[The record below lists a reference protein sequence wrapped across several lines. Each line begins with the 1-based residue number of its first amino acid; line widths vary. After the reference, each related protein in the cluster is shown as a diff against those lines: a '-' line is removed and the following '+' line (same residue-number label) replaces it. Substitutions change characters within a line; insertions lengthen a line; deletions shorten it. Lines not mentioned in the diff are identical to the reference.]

1 MERKVVLITGGAMG
15 QGKSHALK
23 FAENGFDV
31 VLADMQDPEGET
43 FKQTVAEI
51 EAAGAKAL
59 AVRANITSDEDMQ
72 NLFEKAW
79 KTFGRID
86 VVVANAGV
94 INFGYT
100 WELTDA
106 QVQKVIDIDLIGTWR
121 TDKYAALYMRK
132 QGFGRIINISSTS
145 GMYGTP
151 KLATY
156 CMAKWGV
163 RGLTKT
169 LAQELKGTGI
179 VVNTVCPTT
188 VKTPMCETDSYVQF
202 INDLTGATGAQF
214 SEFALAESI
223 KVYNEHNAAMRAF
236 SEAAANADITAAERS
251 DVFKSAWFMLP
262 EEHTA
267 IVKELTAELLAGPKS
282 TRTARVLV
290 SGILADAPGML
301 KIFDDNGIQIVADDV
316 ANETRQYRTD
326 TPEMTNPVDALA
338 QKFANM
344 DNCTLLYDKEKKRVD
359 YIIEQ
364 AKAHDAKGIIVLMT
378 KFCDP
383 EEFDYVPIKR
393 ACEQAG
399 LLNLNI
405 EVDRQMVNYEQAAT
419 MIQAFKEML

>member
-31 VLADMQDPEGET
+31 VLADMQDPEGEV

-51 EAAGAKAL
+51 EAVGAKAL

-79 KTFGRID
+79 QTFGRID
-86 VVVANAGV
+86 VVIANAGV

-169 LAQELKGTGI
+169 LAQELKDTGI
-179 VVNTVCPTT
+179 VVTTVCPTK

-202 INDLTGATGAQF
+202 INDLTGKN
-214 SEFALAESI
+214 FANWQEMYDGVPFLE
-223 KVYNEHNAAMRAF
+223 V
-236 SEAAANADITAAERS
+236 ADISDMVYWLGTSRAAGK
-251 DVFKSAWFMLP
+251 F
-262 EEHTA
+262 
-267 IVKELTAELLAGPKS
+267 
-282 TRTARVLV
+282 
-290 SGILADAPGML
+290 SGRDLGLDLG
-301 KIFDDNGIQIVADDV
+301 
-316 ANETRQYRTD
+316 
-326 TPEMTNPVDALA
+326 
-338 QKFANM
+338 
-344 DNCTLLYDKEKKRVD
+344 TL
-359 YIIEQ
+359 Q
-364 AKAHDAKGIIVLMT
+364 
-378 KFCDP
+378 
-383 EEFDYVPIKR
+383 
-393 ACEQAG
+393 Q
-399 LLNLNI
+399 
-405 EVDRQMVNYEQAAT
+405 
-419 MIQAFKEML
+419 

>member
-1 MERKVVLITGGAMG
+1 MDRKVVLITGGAMG

-31 VLADMQDPEGET
+31 VLADMQDPAGEV
-43 FKQTVAEI
+43 FQQTIAEI
-51 EAAGAKAL
+51 EATGAKAL
-59 AVRANITSDEDMQ
+59 AVRANVCSDDDMKA
-72 NLFEKAW
+72 LFEQAW
-79 KTFGRID
+79 QTFGRLD

-179 VVNTVCPTT
+179 VVNTVCPTK

-202 INDLTGATGAQF
+202 INDLTGKN
-214 SEFALAESI
+214 FANWQEMYEGVPFLD
-223 KVYNEHNAAMRAF
+223 V
-236 SEAAANADITAAERS
+236 ADIS
-251 DVFKSAWFMLP
+251 DMVYWLGTSLSAGKF
-262 EEHTA
+262 
-267 IVKELTAELLAGPKS
+267 
-282 TRTARVLV
+282 
-290 SGILADAPGML
+290 SGRDLGLDLG
-301 KIFDDNGIQIVADDV
+301 
-316 ANETRQYRTD
+316 
-326 TPEMTNPVDALA
+326 
-338 QKFANM
+338 
-344 DNCTLLYDKEKKRVD
+344 TL
-359 YIIEQ
+359 Q
-364 AKAHDAKGIIVLMT
+364 
-378 KFCDP
+378 
-383 EEFDYVPIKR
+383 
-393 ACEQAG
+393 Q
-399 LLNLNI
+399 
-405 EVDRQMVNYEQAAT
+405 
-419 MIQAFKEML
+419 

>member
-79 KTFGRID
+79 QTFGRID

-156 CMAKWGV
+156 CMAKWG
-163 RGLTKT
+163 RPRPDQDPGP
-169 LAQELKGTGI
+169 G
-179 VVNTVCPTT
+179 
-188 VKTPMCETDSYVQF
+188 
-202 INDLTGATGAQF
+202 
-214 SEFALAESI
+214 
-223 KVYNEHNAAMRAF
+223 
-236 SEAAANADITAAERS
+236 AERHRHRRQHCLPHQGQDP
-251 DVFKSAWFMLP
+251 DVRDRQLRAVHQRP
-262 EEHTA
+262 DRH
-267 IVKELTAELLAGPKS
+267 ELCQLAGN
-282 TRTARVLV
+282 V
-290 SGILADAPGML
+290 
-301 KIFDDNGIQIVADDV
+301 
-316 ANETRQYRTD
+316 
-326 TPEMTNPVDALA
+326 
-338 QKFANM
+338 
-344 DNCTLLYDKEKKRVD
+344 
-359 YIIEQ
+359 
-364 AKAHDAKGIIVLMT
+364 
-378 KFCDP
+378 
-383 EEFDYVPIKR
+383 
-393 ACEQAG
+393 
-399 LLNLNI
+399 
-405 EVDRQMVNYEQAAT
+405 
-419 MIQAFKEML
+419 